1 MSPSPSP
8 SPPRDASRFPLI
20 RDILATYTPPRRR
33 DDSSSWLSSP
43 GVVAAVQRTMP
54 PGYGSSGDKMAVDG
68 AGQLL
73 VWGAPRAAWECCLRV
88 RGLRW
93 ATLRADLADLMAG
106 HDVYVS
112 CAGWCVV
119 VVLADKEGC
128 SVEQPVVVGD
138 EDCFIALVYMAS
150 VKGAENAIAD
160 LDGAEVA
167 REMVLRVALA
177 TEADLESVLVVGREQ
192 MRRRG

>member
-1 MSPSPSP
+1 MTATGTGTATDYGLFASSGIYTPSVRPPTTCRNKYNMSPPSTPSP
-8 SPPRDASRFPLI
+8 RHDASRFPLI
-20 RDILATYTPPRRR
+20 RDILATYTPPRR

-54 PGYGSSGDKMAVDG
+54 PGYGSSGDKTAVDG

-112 CAGWCVV
+112 CVGWCVV
-119 VVLADKEGC
+119 VLADNGAVWSSRLWSAMKTALLRWC
-128 SVEQPVVVGD
+128 IWPV
-138 EDCFIALVYMAS
+138 
-150 VKGAENAIAD
+150 
-160 LDGAEVA
+160 
-167 REMVLRVALA
+167 
-177 TEADLESVLVVGREQ
+177 
-192 MRRRG
+192 